1 MVLVCA
7 LALSGLVMPAE
18 ALARRQQDVRY
29 PFQRVWNAALR
40 MVRVDMRLPITDR
53 DPDAGYML
61 FEYVD
66 SDRKYPGSIE
76 IISGEQDKRPF
87 VKVVVN
93 VNGMPSYVEQMLI
106 DKLEKKLNAEYGAP
120 LDPPKKEEPKQ
131 PKEPVEPKPDEPS
144 DALPMPPAET
154 TTAE

>member
-7 LALSGLVMPAE
+7 LALSGLVMPTQAV
-18 ALARRQQDVRY
+18 ARRQHDVRY

-40 MVRVDMRLPITDR
+40 MVRVDMRLPVTDR
-53 DPDAGYML
+53 DPEAGYML

-76 IISGEQDKRPF
+76 IITGEQDKRPLIT
-87 VKVVVN
+87 VVVN

-106 DKLEKKLNAEYGAP
+106 DKLEKKLGAEYGAP
-120 LDPPKKEEPKQ
+120 LEPPKKEE
-131 PKEPVEPKPDEPS
+131 PKEPVEPKPDEGS
-144 DALPMPPAET
+144 DAPPAVPPADT
-154 TTAE
+154 TTEG